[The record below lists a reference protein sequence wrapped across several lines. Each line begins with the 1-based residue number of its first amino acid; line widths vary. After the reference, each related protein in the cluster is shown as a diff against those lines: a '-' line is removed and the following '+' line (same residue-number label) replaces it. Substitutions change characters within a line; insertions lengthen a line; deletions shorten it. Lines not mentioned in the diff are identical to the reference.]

1 MKLHIF
7 NPEHDTVMAYGK
19 GMFTS
24 PHAARELRRDLGFI
38 ASLWAEDGDFVLVD
52 DIEAALESVR
62 HVKKYVADVV
72 FITYADLKNLNL
84 EDIPDFS
91 IEPWGWD
98 DVLKRQLTH
107 AAPALQKYLPDDA
120 TIECTRIMSNRRFA
134 AENMLPWLRDA
145 DDIFVGRSR
154 YVTSMEEMN
163 DELMRN
169 GRSVLKSPWSSSGR
183 GVKYVDGIAESPVS
197 GWCRNVISRQGGI
210 MVEPYYN
217 KVIDFGMEFCIDDS
231 GHSEYCGLS
240 LFRTVNGAYAGN
252 ILATEKEKRK
262 MIGRYVS
269 VETMDRLAVLVS
281 ERMDSVSGGRYKGP
295 FGVDMMVVADDSG
308 KGFKVHPC
316 VELNLR
322 RTMGHVAL
330 CVSPDEYEAQKLMRI
345 FYSGKYRLRIFS
357 TNENLLNTSLAV

>member
-24 PHAARELRRDLGFI
+24 PHAARELRHDLGFI

-62 HVKKYVADVV
+62 HVRKCAADVV
-72 FITYADLKNLNL
+72 FITYADLRDLRL
-84 EDIPDFS
+84 YDIPDFS
-91 IEPWGWD
+91 IEPWGWE
-98 DVLKRQLTH
+98 DVLKRQLAH
-107 AAPALQKYLPDDA
+107 AAPALQKYLPDDE
-120 TIECTRIMSNRRFA
+120 TVECIRSMSNRRFA
-134 AENMLPWLRDA
+134 AENLLPWLRDT
-145 DDIFVGRSR
+145 DDVFVGRSL
-154 YVTSMEEMN
+154 YVNSIEEMN

-183 GVKYVDGIAESPVS
+183 GVKYVEAVAGSPVT

-217 KVIDFGMEFCIDDS
+217 KVFDFGMEFCIDDS

-252 ILATEKEKRK
+252 ILATERDKRK
-262 MIGRYVS
+262 MIGRYVD
-269 VETMDRLAVLVS
+269 VETTDRLAALVS
-281 ERMDSVSGGRYKGP
+281 ERMDQVSGGRYKGP
-295 FGVDMMVVADDSG
+295 YGIDMMVVADDSG

-316 VELNLR
+316 VEMNLR

-330 CVSPDEYEAQKLMRI
+330 SVSPDEYEAQKLMRI
-345 FYSGKYRLRIFS
+345 FYNGKYRLRILS
-357 TNENLLNTSLAV
+357 TNENLLNTGLAV